1 MKRFTSIED
10 FRMWA
15 NPDGLPSGRVSDEQC
30 GIRAYRLQTVVNVI
44 KSRLGI
50 GFMKPGALDEYLS
63 FPDKDDSDP
72 VVNKFS
78 LFAGKMVRF
87 VFLPPRYTVPG
98 FDGIGYFEIVSVN
111 DYAKNYVA
119 SVFGFGKVS
128 MIEVPFYTQTP
139 HADRV
144 SYIIESVE
152 DADGIFDAIIKEDL
166 GMNGSGRALG

>member
-1 MKRFTSIED
+1 MKRFTSVED

-15 NPDGLPSGRVSDEQC
+15 NPNGLPSGRVSDEQC
-30 GIRAYRLQTVVNVI
+30 DIRAYRLRAVVNSI
-44 KSRLGI
+44 KSGLGI

-78 LFAGKMVRF
+78 RFAGKMVRF

-98 FDGIGYFEIVSVN
+98 FDGIGYFEIISFG
-111 DYAKNYVA
+111 DYEMNYSHV
-119 SVFGFGKVS
+119 VRFGKVFE
-128 MIEVPFYTQTP
+128 IEVPHDMQTS

-144 SYIIESVE
+144 SYIIETVE
-152 DADGIFDAIIKEDL
+152 DADEIFDAIIKEDL
-166 GMNGSGRALG
+166 GRRRSGRVLG